1 MSNTKNFKRKLQ
13 QSSVEDKYNAI
24 LAGHMIIASVKI
36 IELITKLFIGQQNYF
51 LANYNNN
58 TTSSEQR
65 ISYYRSDDTD
75 VEAEEIVAP
84 VYKKTQ
90 GGRKI
95 YDPQGT
101 FETESDTRGPGRP
114 KNAKR
119 ELIKQ

>member
-1 MSNTKNFKRKLQ
+1 MAEVPFQDN
-13 QSSVEDKYNAI
+13 SV
-24 LAGHMIIASVKI
+24 
-36 IELITKLFIGQQNYF
+36 
-51 LANYNNN
+51 

-75 VEAEEIVAP
+75 VEAEEIEAP
-84 VYKKTQ
+84 VYKKTL
-90 GGRKI
+90 GVGKI

-101 FETESDTRGPGRP
+101 FEMESEARGPERQ